1 MLKAYG
7 QYVERHAQAAEVLDA
22 ELRRGGRFEAFAR
35 QVQANPQSHGWDL
48 SMFLITPVQ
57 RLLRYSLLFKEYRDS
72 TLVCHPDHE
81 EACRLVERLDA
92 HAAAV
97 NAQMRQEGN
106 WKKLCAIRDAFTSCP
121 PDVLDSIVRPDRFY
135 VRDGQLRK
143 VCRKTTKKRW
153 FWLFSDCL
161 MYGTRSPS
169 QSGFVY
175 HRHFPL
181 TKVRVNPVADTG
193 GLCFL
198 NLPSPGVAR
207 FMLWCLVCAWYT
219 DIKNG
224 FQIITKDKSFTV
236 MAETPQEKNEW
247 LMDLR
252 ECLGEKR
259 DAPTENT
266 KCVYKVSTPDNPEAP
281 VWIPDKETPICM
293 VCAASFTVFKRRVCF
308 CSSL

>member
-1 MLKAYG
+1 MLAAYG

-22 ELRRGGRFEAFAR
+22 EMRRGGRFEAFAR
-35 QVQANPQSHGWDL
+35 QVQANPLSHGWDL

-81 EACRLVERLDA
+81 EACRLVARLDA

-106 WKKLCAIRDAFTSCP
+106 RKKLCAIRDAFTSGP
-121 PDVLDSIVRPDRFY
+121 PDVLDGLVRPDRFY

-161 MYGTRSPS
+161 MYGARSPS

-193 GLCFL
+193 GLPIASFCVDLSCVCFTVL
-198 NLPSPGVAR
+198 ACGS
-207 FMLWCLVCAWYT
+207 T

-259 DAPTENT
+259 NAPTENT

-281 VWIPDKETPICM
+281 VWVPDKETPICM
-293 VCAASFTVFKRRVCF
+293 VCATSFTVFKRRVC
-308 CSSL
+308 